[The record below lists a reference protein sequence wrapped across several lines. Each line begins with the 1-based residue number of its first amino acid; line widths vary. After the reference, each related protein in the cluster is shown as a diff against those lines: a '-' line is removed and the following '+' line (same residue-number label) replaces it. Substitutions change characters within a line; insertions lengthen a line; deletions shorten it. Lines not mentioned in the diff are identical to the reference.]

1 MYAII
6 KTGGKQHRLGIG
18 DNVKVE
24 KLPGSKGDVIELPE
38 VLMIADGDEVK
49 ICLLYT
55 SPSPRD
61 RG

>member
-18 DNVKVE
+18 DSVKVE

-38 VLMIADGDEVK
+38 VLMPMNASPALPRASSCRSK
-49 ICLLYT
+49 IL
-55 SPSPRD
+55 S
-61 RG
+61 